1 MNLREILV
9 IDNDRSMLSIISDA
23 LTLHNYHVHVT
34 ENPLNVK
41 TILETVRV
49 SVIIM
54 DINMPQMN
62 GLELLEDIQV
72 DYADIPVIMITGD
85 ADSENIMQSFK
96 LGAYDFLKKPFT
108 MDELIISV
116 SKALEKYQMQKE
128 LNDYH
133 EHLEEKILLQTSQ
146 LRKAKLKIEKNL
158 MQTIMA
164 LVNVIEANDEYTKGH
179 SERVTI
185 LSLKIGHQLKLSYND
200 LQHLQLG
207 AILHDIG
214 KIGIDDSIL
223 RKPERLSESEF
234 DQMKK
239 HPEIGINVISPIDLH
254 DEVLNIIQQHHEK
267 INGSG
272 YPNKLDNNEISFLTK
287 IVSVAD
293 AFDAM
298 TSDRPYRKGMDK
310 DKALKEIVRFSGIYF
325 DKDVVEAFENTD
337 LDTESSFLHKL
348 V

>member
-1 MNLREILV
+1 MSLKEVLV
-9 IDNDRSMLSIISDA
+9 IDNDTAMLSIISDA
-23 LTLHNYHVHVT
+23 LTLQNYHVHVIS
-34 ENPLNVK
+34 NPLKVK
-41 TILETVRV
+41 TTLKTLKV

-54 DINMPQMN
+54 DINMPQMS
-62 GLELLEDIQV
+62 GLEVLEDLQV
-72 DYADIPVIMITGD
+72 EHPDIPVIMITGD

-116 SKALEKYQMQKE
+116 TKALEKFLMQKE
-128 LNDYH
+128 LDEYH
-133 EHLEEKILLQTSQ
+133 EHLEDKILQQTSE
-146 LRKAKLKIEKNL
+146 LRTAKIKIEKNL
-158 MQTIMA
+158 MQTILT

-185 LSLKIGHQLKLSYND
+185 LSLKIGHQLNLSYNE

-214 KIGIDDSIL
+214 KIGIADSIL
-223 RKPERLSESEF
+223 RKPERLSELEF
-234 DQMKK
+234 ELMKK
-239 HPEIGINVISPIDLH
+239 HPEIGVNVVSPIDLH
-254 DEVLNIIQQHHEK
+254 DEVLSIINHHHEK

-272 YPNKLDNNEISFLTK
+272 YPLGLKSEQITNLTK

-298 TSDRPYRKGMDK
+298 TSDRPYRIGMDK
-310 DKALKEIVRFSGIYF
+310 DKALKEIVRFSGVYF
-325 DKDVVEAFENTD
+325 DEKVVEAFENTD
-337 LDTESSFLHKL
+337 LDTESSFLHGRT
-348 V
+348 